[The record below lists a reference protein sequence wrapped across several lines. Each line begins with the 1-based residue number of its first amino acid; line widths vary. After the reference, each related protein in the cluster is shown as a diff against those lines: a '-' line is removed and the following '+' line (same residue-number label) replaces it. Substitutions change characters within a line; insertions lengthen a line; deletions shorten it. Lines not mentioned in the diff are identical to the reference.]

1 MGLVQYDRCCRR
13 YLFITTAGYVGLT
26 KQKGGRSMANKHRSA
41 SALIG
46 AHNALLLQLL
56 LVLQKKEVL
65 GGDEVDAIFAQARQQ
80 LEGRPATVQD
90 LRLLLTAQT

>member
-1 MGLVQYDRCCRR
+1 
-13 YLFITTAGYVGLT
+13 
-26 KQKGGRSMANKHRSA
+26 MANKHRSA

-90 LRLLLTAQT
+90 ASEHLDSLWELVQEDREEPAAS